1 MNERAMLAALAAACA
16 LGSGGGAAA
25 ETFNVGQVDITVSAV
40 VSAGI
45 MIRTDE
51 PNSEFIAAGNKPGGT
66 ASSSAFD
73 DASLN
78 FDRGDVVSSPL
89 KALGEVKFRY
99 GDFGANF
106 SGKAWY
112 DYELDQGD
120 RAHGNIVNHNAP
132 GVSLDD
138 SGFDNLAKVKGIALL
153 DAYVYGMFDIGDM
166 PLDLRVGRQVVS
178 WGEAT
183 FIGGGI
189 NSINP
194 IDVSAFRRP
203 GAEIK
208 EGLMPVGLV
217 YGNLGLTEALSL
229 EAFYQLEWRPTVI
242 DGCGTFFS
250 TIDGVAKGCNGL
262 TISAAQND
270 ATTAM
275 ILGRGDDIEPD
286 DGGQYGVSLRYYA
299 RPIDVEFGAYYL
311 NYHSRTPYISVVK
324 HSATNGG
331 PFIPGNPSGGNFG
344 YRVDY
349 PEDIHLFGLSFAT
362 AIEGASVYGEISH
375 RPNMPVALNA
385 NDLLSAFLTG
395 GTAPNSPLSPIAAS
409 LPFGALFPGY
419 DEARQTRVQA
429 SMLKVFP
436 PMLGAGSVSFIAEA
450 GAEFLGGLDEDRRYG
465 RPTVF
470 GSATYNGICTSTT
483 DKKCQAEGFVTSFSW
498 GYRARAIFDYPDA
511 FMGVNAKPFL
521 SWSHDVQGYSAD
533 GSFSKGRMGLGVG
546 VDFDYQA
553 YSLGASWTS
562 FFGGDYHYGNDRD
575 FLSLSASVRF

>member
-1 MNERAMLAALAAACA
+1 MLAAAVAACA
-16 LGSGGGAAA
+16 LIRPGGAEA
-25 ETFNVGQVDITVSAV
+25 ETFKLGEVDVSVSAV
-40 VSAGI
+40 VSAGV
-45 MIRTDE
+45 MIRTDK
-51 PNSEFIAAGNKPGGT
+51 PDLEFIAAGNAPGGT

-106 SGKAWY
+106 SAKAWY

-120 RAHGNIVNHNAP
+120 RPHGNIVNHNRS
-132 GVSLDD
+132 GQTLDD
-138 SGFDNLAKVKGIALL
+138 SGFDTLAQVKGISLL
-153 DAYVYGMFDIGDM
+153 DAYVYGMFDVGSM

-217 YGNLGLTEALSL
+217 FADLGVTEDLSL
-229 EAFYQLEWRPTVI
+229 EAFYQLEWLPTVI

-270 ATTAM
+270 ATTNM
-275 ILGRGDDIEPD
+275 ILARGDDIEPRD
-286 DGGQYGVSLRYYA
+286 DGQFGFAMRYYS
-299 RPIDVEFGAYYL
+299 RPMDVEFGAYFM
-311 NYHSRTPYISVVK
+311 NYHSRTPFISVTK
-324 HSATNGG
+324 HTATNGG
-331 PFIPGNPSGGNFG
+331 PYIPGASGNFG

-349 PEDIHLFGLSFAT
+349 PEDIKLYGLSFAT
-362 AIEGASVYGEISH
+362 AVEGVSVYGEVSY
-375 RPNMPVALNA
+375 RPSAPVALNA
-385 NDLLSAFLTG
+385 NDLLVAFLTG
-395 GTAPNSPLSPIAAS
+395 GASPSSPLSPVAAA

-419 DEARQTRVQA
+419 DDARQTRAQV
-429 SMLKVFP
+429 SFLKVFP
-436 PMLGAGSVSFIAEA
+436 PMLGAGSISLLGEVGTEFI
-450 GAEFLGGLDEDRRYG
+450 GGLRDDRRYG

-470 GSATYNGICTSTT
+470 GSATYNGICSAAVP
-483 DKKCQAEGFVTSFSW
+483 KKCADDGFVTDFSW
-498 GYRARAIFDYPDA
+498 GYRARATFDYPDL
-511 FMGVNAKPFL
+511 FLGINAKPFV
-521 SWSHDVQGYSAD
+521 SWSHDLSGYASD
-533 GSFSKGRMGLGVG
+533 GTYSQGRMALGVG

-562 FFGGDYHYGNDRD
+562 FFGGDYNYGKDRD
-575 FLSLSASVRF
+575 FLSVSASVRF